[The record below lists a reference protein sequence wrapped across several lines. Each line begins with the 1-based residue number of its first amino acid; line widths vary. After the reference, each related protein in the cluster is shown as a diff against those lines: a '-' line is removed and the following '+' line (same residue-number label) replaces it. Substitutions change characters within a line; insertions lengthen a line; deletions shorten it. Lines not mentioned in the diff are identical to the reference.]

1 MSPSAHRTPLH
12 AVPRV
17 YTPPSPPTATKRRA
31 ISAVRAVLFA
41 AVTSLSVFMAGRIFL
56 TGAPLGGARDL
67 VTLYGATV
75 AFAIALAGLVE
86 LKASEDESDDG
97 SDRGGRDM
105 TNRISGVFRRTRD
118 QSFRFLSKAMRLA
131 QVG

>member
-1 MSPSAHRTPLH
+1 MSLLARRTSLH
-12 AVPRV
+12 AVPRL

-31 ISAVRAVLFA
+31 ISALRAFLFA

-56 TGAPLGGARDL
+56 TGAPLGGAYEL

-75 AFAIALAGLVE
+75 AFALALAGLVE
-86 LKASEDESDDG
+86 LKASDDESDDR
-97 SDRGGRDM
+97 SDRGGRNA

-118 QSFRFLSKAMRLA
+118 EGFRFLSKAMRLA
-131 QVG
+131 HVG